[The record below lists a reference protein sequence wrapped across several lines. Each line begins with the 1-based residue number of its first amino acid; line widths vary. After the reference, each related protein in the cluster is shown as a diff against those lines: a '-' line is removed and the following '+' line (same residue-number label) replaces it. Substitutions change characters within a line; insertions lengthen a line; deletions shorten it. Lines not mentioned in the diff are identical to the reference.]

1 MNKYYEKINLPKIP
15 LELLDP
21 IDKIMTFKDEF
32 DSQGLFDDTNFNQ
45 TYAIYTAPQKLHD
58 YIQTLFDFPVKVN
71 YQVIHKK
78 LPKHKDIGIVGKK
91 YNYLIDTGG
100 DVYTRWYDDNDTVL
114 FEIKS
119 KPFEWHALQIDI
131 EHDITTPSHTR
142 LSVVVIHAESP

>member
-1 MNKYYEKINLPKIP
+1 MNDYYEKINLPKIP
-15 LELLDP
+15 LEVLDP
-21 IDKIMTFKDEF
+21 LDKILTFNDEFKDVW
-32 DSQGLFDDTNFNQ
+32 DADNDLSQ
-45 TYAIYTAPQKLHD
+45 TYANYTVPQKLQD

-91 YNYLIDTGG
+91 YNYIIDTGG
-100 DVYTRWYDDNDTVL
+100 DVYTRWYNNDTVV

-119 KPFEWHALQIDI
+119 KPFEWHTLQIDV

-142 LSVVVIHAESP
+142 LSVTVCHA

>member
-1 MNKYYEKINLPKIP
+1 MNDYYEKINLPKIP
-15 LELLDP
+15 LEVLDP
-21 IDKIMTFKDEF
+21 LDKILTFNDEFKDIW
-32 DSQGLFDDTNFNQ
+32 SDDTFSQ
-45 TYAIYTAPQKLHD
+45 TYANYTAPQKLHD

-91 YNYLIDTGG
+91 YNYIIDTGG
-100 DVYTRWYDDNDTVL
+100 DVYTRWYNDDTVV

-119 KPFEWHALQIDI
+119 KPFEWHTLQIDV

-142 LSVVVIHAESP
+142 LSVTVCHA